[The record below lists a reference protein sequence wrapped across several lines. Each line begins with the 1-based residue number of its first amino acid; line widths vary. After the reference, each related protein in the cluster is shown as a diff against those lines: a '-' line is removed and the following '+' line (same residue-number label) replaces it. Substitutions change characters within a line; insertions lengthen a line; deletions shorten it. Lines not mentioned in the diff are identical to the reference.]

1 MHPQVSILN
10 DVLGPVMRGPSS
22 SHTAGAFRI
31 ARLAAA
37 LAGERATRYRCSFDP
52 TGSYSATWRPLGVDL
67 AFAAGV
73 LGWEMTDQ
81 RYSSSISVAAANGTP
96 VVFDIESLVHAD
108 HPNAIRVEVQ
118 TNDGEIL
125 DLWAKSTGGGIV
137 EITRVGGWQVSIDG
151 RSWAVLVECAPAEA
165 GEVARRVG
173 ALLGSAARLVIGAEP
188 TSGVVQFNTDSKPS
202 AKSMVGLA
210 HIDGALCIRHC
221 PPVLYPQPGKSWF
234 GSIDGLSTWAE
245 QEGISLGNA
254 ALTRENEV
262 LGLGTKE
269 LTTEMLRRWV
279 VMRES
284 VDTGLDDDQIHMPLT
299 SPSAS
304 TILKSEQEGALP
316 LGGILTRVAARAMAV
331 MHVCNSKGIVCAA
344 PTGGSAGVLPAVLS
358 TLATE
363 RGAKEESIIRGLF
376 AAGAVGAGI
385 AARATFAAET
395 AGCQVEIGAAG
406 AMAAAAVVEIAGG
419 TASQAAAAAA
429 IALQNTMGSVCD
441 PVGGGCE
448 IPCHTRNAVA
458 AANAFLCADLAIGG
472 YSNQVPLDETI
483 DASFAVGKSLP
494 PELRCTAMGG
504 IAITPSAVRLVRN
517 REGSSRRE

>member
-1 MHPQVSILN
+1 MHPHVSILN

-37 LAGERATRYRCSFDP
+37 LADGEPTQYRCTFDP
-52 TGSYSATWRPLGVDL
+52 SGSYSATWRPLGVDL

-73 LGWEMTDQ
+73 LGWEMTDP
-81 RYSSSISVAAANGTP
+81 RYSSAVSVAAARGTP
-96 VVFDIESLVHAD
+96 VVFNVEPLVHAD
-108 HPNAIRVEVQ
+108 HPNAIRVEVR
-118 TNDGEIL
+118 TNQGETL
-125 DLWAKSTGGGIV
+125 DLCAKSTGGGIV
-137 EITRVGGWQVSIDG
+137 EITRVRGWQTSIDG
-151 RSWAVLVECAPAEA
+151 RSWVVLVECVPSQAA
-165 GEVARRVG
+165 EVARRAG
-173 ALLGSAARLVIGAEP
+173 ALLGSDARQVSVAEPPSGLVQFSTDSRPSARTIARLARVDGAERI
-188 TSGVVQFNTDSKPS
+188 SQ
-202 AKSMVGLA
+202 
-210 HIDGALCIRHC
+210 C
-221 PPVLYPQPGKSWF
+221 PPVLYPQPGNSRF
-234 GSIDGLSTWAE
+234 GSIDGLCAWADS
-245 QEGISLGNA
+245 EGVSLGTA
-254 ALTRENEV
+254 AETRETEV
-262 LGLGTKE
+262 LGLPAEE
-269 LTTEMLRRWV
+269 LSAEMLRRWA

-284 VDTGLDDDQIHMPLT
+284 VENGLDDEQIHMPLT
-299 SPSAS
+299 SPTAS
-304 TILKSEQEGALP
+304 KVLEREQDGALP

-331 MHVCNSKGIVCAA
+331 MHVCNSRGIVCAA

-363 RGAKEESIIRGLF
+363 QGASEESIVRGLF
-376 AAGAVGAGI
+376 AAGGVGAGI

-406 AMAAAAVVEIAGG
+406 AMAAATVVEIAGG
-419 TASQAAAAAA
+419 TANQAAAAAA

-472 YSNQVPLDETI
+472 YSNTIPLDETI
-483 DASFAVGKSLP
+483 DASFAVGRALP

-504 IAITPSAVRLVRN
+504 IAITPSALRLVRD
-517 REGSSRRE
+517 RES